1 MTQIEHV
8 PLFAALPAEQ
18 AAAIIASLQPHE
30 YPAGTLL
37 FNEGDIGDRLYIVLS
52 GEIAIFKQLDAGE
65 ERPLGAR
72 GAGDFVGEMSFL
84 SVDGRRTAGA
94 RVADAA
100 RTLEL
105 TRHDFEAL
113 LQEHPR
119 LAYEML
125 RIVSDRLRDAN
136 NTSIRD
142 LRAKNQE
149 LAQAYGELQAA
160 QAQLVE
166 RERFAHEMQLAREI
180 QQTMHPTRLPQHSA
194 YEVGARIVPAREV
207 AGDFYDVFALDA
219 DRLAV
224 VIGDVC
230 GKGVPSALYMA
241 QARGLIRVAAQ
252 YHDTPESTLRSVNQY
267 LLELSESGGVFVTV
281 IMGVFQPAMRELRI
295 ARAGHERPIRSSVGC
310 FTPVASGVGHP
321 LGLLPEA
328 AIDSYSLT
336 LASGDA
342 VLLFTDGVTEATNAA
357 GAFFETERL
366 LAAARADVPAQDL
379 CDLVVDAVAAF
390 RDSAPQADDITLV
403 ALRAA

>member
-8 PLFAALPAEQ
+8 PLFAALPPEQ
-18 AAAIIASLQPHE
+18 TAAIVASLQPRE

-72 GAGDFVGEMSFL
+72 GAGEFVGEMSFL

-105 TRHDFEAL
+105 TREDFEAL

-142 LRAKNQE
+142 LRAKNHE
-149 LAQAYGELQAA
+149 LAQAYAELQAA

-180 QQTMHPTRLPQHSA
+180 QQTMHPTRLPQHAA
-194 YEVGARIVPAREV
+194 YEVGARIVSAREV
-207 AGDFYDVFALDA
+207 AGDFYDVFALDG

-224 VIGDVC
+224 VVGDVC

-252 YHDTPESTLRSVNQY
+252 YHATPEATLHSVNKH
-267 LLELSESGGVFVTV
+267 LLELSDSGGVFVTV
-281 IMGVFQPAMRELRI
+281 IMGVLHGSTRELTI
-295 ARAGHERPIRSSVGC
+295 ARAGHERPIRSSAGRFASV
-310 FTPVASGVGHP
+310 PSGVGHP
-321 LGLLPEA
+321 LGLLPDP
-328 AIDSYSLT
+328 AIDSYT
-336 LASGDA
+336 LALAPGDA
-342 VLLFTDGVTEATNAA
+342 VLLFTDGVTEATDES
-357 GAFFETERL
+357 GAFFESERL
-366 LAAARADVPAQDL
+366 LEVVRNDVPAQDL
-379 CDLVVDAVAAF
+379 CDLIVAAVARF
-390 RDSAPQADDITLV
+390 RGSAPQADDITLL
-403 ALRAA
+403 ALRAV